1 MKAIFAKKENPMKRC
16 SKCILAASIILTA
29 VLASCSSAPSD
40 AQTSHSASQQDAG
53 AAAAQN
59 NTAGRLTFVTDDE
72 EFSGRSIGNSQ
83 GYYYVDRGGGIAANL
98 HYIDYASKQ
107 DIFLSSRPEGNHFSP
122 DDESY
127 VASAAGSG
135 VVFPLE
141 DTLYLVRSG
150 APDYSNEYGRDA
162 LAAVFTMNLNG
173 SKRQELYLGSA
184 SETLLSTIAA
194 DGENLYLVSSDTQM
208 EHEVPVQRR
217 YLVQINRKTGEKET
231 LTELMES
238 AWMIGASGKYL
249 VFHSIRAQ
257 ADSEAQAP
265 VMTHEILVYDFDA
278 KSLSVV
284 ESWPQEQML
293 TVKVYNDTL
302 VIADAVSKTLTV
314 QELASG
320 TIKNTFSLASHM
332 PSQDTKLWFEECRDG
347 KFLFWNDEQQALS
360 AIDLETGEWK
370 TVTLTYQDP
379 EKEEARPVE
388 IYAETDTDFLVCY
401 DKQTVMKQFVD
412 LAGVLDQR
420 ESEQPCFALIAKQ
433 DYWNSVPN
441 FQKIAWTD

>member
-1 MKAIFAKKENPMKRC
+1 
-16 SKCILAASIILTA
+16 
-29 VLASCSSAPSD
+29 
-40 AQTSHSASQQDAG
+40 
-53 AAAAQN
+53 
-59 NTAGRLTFVTDDE
+59 
-72 EFSGRSIGNSQ
+72 
-83 GYYYVDRGGGIAANL
+83 
-98 HYIDYASKQ
+98 
-107 DIFLSSRPEGNHFSP
+107 
-122 DDESY
+122 
-127 VASAAGSG
+127 
-135 VVFPLE
+135 
-141 DTLYLVRSG
+141 
-150 APDYSNEYGRDA
+150 
-162 LAAVFTMNLNG
+162 
-173 SKRQELYLGSA
+173 
-184 SETLLSTIAA
+184 
-194 DGENLYLVSSDTQM
+194 
-208 EHEVPVQRR
+208 
-217 YLVQINRKTGEKET
+217 
-231 LTELMES
+231 
-238 AWMIGASGKYL
+238 MIGASGKYL

-265 VMTHEILVYDFDA
+265 TMTHEILVYDFDV
-278 KSLSVV
+278 KSLSVA

-401 DKQTVMKQFVD
+401 DKQTAMRQFVD

-441 FQKIAWTD
+441 FQKIVWTD

>member
-1 MKAIFAKKENPMKRC
+1 
-16 SKCILAASIILTA
+16 
-29 VLASCSSAPSD
+29 
-40 AQTSHSASQQDAG
+40 
-53 AAAAQN
+53 
-59 NTAGRLTFVTDDE
+59 
-72 EFSGRSIGNSQ
+72 
-83 GYYYVDRGGGIAANL
+83 
-98 HYIDYASKQ
+98 
-107 DIFLSSRPEGNHFSP
+107 
-122 DDESY
+122 
-127 VASAAGSG
+127 
-135 VVFPLE
+135 
-141 DTLYLVRSG
+141 
-150 APDYSNEYGRDA
+150 
-162 LAAVFTMNLNG
+162 
-173 SKRQELYLGSA
+173 
-184 SETLLSTIAA
+184 
-194 DGENLYLVSSDTQM
+194 
-208 EHEVPVQRR
+208 
-217 YLVQINRKTGEKET
+217 
-231 LTELMES
+231 
-238 AWMIGASGKYL
+238 
-249 VFHSIRAQ
+249 
-257 ADSEAQAP
+257 
-265 VMTHEILVYDFDA
+265 MTHEILVYDFDA

-320 TIKNTFSLASHM
+320 TVKNTFSLASHM

-401 DKQTVMKQFVD
+401 DKQTVTKQFVD

-420 ESEQPCFALIAKQ
+420 ESEQPCFALIAKE